1 MAVMRARSASLLIVA
16 VVLAFGL
23 TLALTWP
30 RGEPGE
36 RSHAAAVS
44 ARAAS
49 AGTQTPLPVSAA
61 PAPAPSPAPTT
72 GPAARSQFPAD
83 EGAPG
88 PEAIAPSLPVHLV
101 FQSRRLNATPDP
113 NHPAREMV
121 VRLINSSHEAL
132 PVEVLVTSSVQ
143 AVKLQLQLVLQ
154 PHQSRELGAEEGA
167 TLESG
172 DVITVKSPN
181 FRDLVRPI

>member
-49 AGTQTPLPVSAA
+49 AGTQTPLPVSA
-61 PAPAPSPAPTT
+61 PPAPSPAPTT

>member
-1 MAVMRARSASLLIVA
+1 MLIVA
-16 VVLAFGL
+16 SVLAFGL

-30 RGEPGE
+30 RGESLQRG
-36 RSHAAAVS
+36 HAAAVS
-44 ARAAS
+44 PRAAS
-49 AGTQTPLPVSAA
+49 AGFTQTPLPVAA
-61 PAPAPSPAPTT
+61 PAATPPTAT
-72 GPAARSQFPAD
+72 ARPVAQIQSLAN
-83 EGAPG
+83 EAAPG
-88 PEAIAPSLPVHLV
+88 PEAIAPSLPVHLI
-101 FQSRRLNATPDP
+101 FQARRLNAPPDP
-113 NHPAREMV
+113 NRPAREMV
-121 VRLINSSHEAL
+121 VRLINSSREAL
-132 PVEVLVTSSVQ
+132 PVEVLVTSPEQ

>member
-1 MAVMRARSASLLIVA
+1 MAVVRPGSASMLIIA

-30 RGEPGE
+30 RGEPE
-36 RSHAAAVS
+36 QRTDAVAATPRV
-44 ARAAS
+44 AS
-49 AGTQTPLPVSAA
+49 VGTQTPRPVSAP
-61 PAPAPSPAPTT
+61 PATPPAPSA
-72 GPAARSQFPAD
+72 GPVARGQSVAD

-101 FQSRRLNATPDP
+101 FQSRRLNAPPDP

-121 VRLINSSHEAL
+121 VRLVNSSREAL
-132 PVEVLVTSSVQ
+132 PVEVLVTSPEQ

-172 DVITVKSPN
+172 DVITLKSPN